1 VDKRPGSRTENSA
14 KNSAKPR
21 RGNPDRTKPYRFQP
35 GQSGNPG
42 GRPRKYITE
51 VYEQLALEPV
61 PTKGG
66 KTYAELLALAQFKKA
81 LKGNT
86 MAAKEVTDRL
96 EGKAR
101 EAVELT
107 GPEGPQLFNLK
118 VTFVPSDGNGRPAP
132 EYACE
137 TCCGSGRDSSGLE
150 VCGTCGGDRCRD

>member
-21 RGNPDRTKPYRFQP
+21 RGNPDKTKPYRFQP

-42 GRPRKYITE
+42 GRPRKWITE
-51 VYEQLALEPV
+51 HYEELALQTP
-61 PTKGG
+61 PG
-66 KTYAELLALAQFKKA
+66 KKRTYAELLAEAQFRKA

-101 EAVELT
+101 EAVEFS
-107 GPEGPQLFNLK
+107 GPGGPQPYNLT
-118 VTFVPSDGNGRPAP
+118 VRFVPAINGRPAP
-132 EYACE
+132 DYACE
-137 TCCGSGRDSSGLE
+137 TCGGSGRSSSGLE
-150 VCGTCGGDRCRD
+150 VCASCGGTRTRD